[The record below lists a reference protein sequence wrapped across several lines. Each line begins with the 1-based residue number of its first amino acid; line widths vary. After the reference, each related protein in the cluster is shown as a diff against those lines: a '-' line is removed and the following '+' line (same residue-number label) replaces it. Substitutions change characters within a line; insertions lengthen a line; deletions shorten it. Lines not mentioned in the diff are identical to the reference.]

1 MVYGSRQEG
10 KDMSGHYDTLET
22 RSPEERE
29 KALMQALPQQ
39 VAHARANAPFFAEW
53 LKDVDP
59 ASVTSRAALAKL
71 PVLRKSVLGEVQKK
85 NPPMGGL
92 IAVPMSR
99 VRHVFMSPGPI
110 FEIDTDEPDYF
121 RGARAMFAAG
131 FRPGDVVYNTFAY
144 HLTPAGMM
152 MESAARALGCA
163 VVPGGVGNT
172 ELQLDAIAAIRP
184 SAYVGTPSFL
194 KILIEKAAETGKDIS
209 SLKHAFVGGE
219 ALPPSLRQ
227 MFRDKG
233 MSCLQSYGTADL
245 GTIAYES
252 EALEGMI
259 VDEGVIVEIVRPGTG
274 DPVPEG
280 DVGEVVVTSFSRA
293 YPLIRFGTGDMS
305 AVLAGTSPCG
315 RTNMRIK
322 GWMGRADQRTKV
334 RGMFVDPEQI
344 AEIARKHPGLGRL
357 RLVVDWVNQADTMT
371 LKVETAAPSPE
382 LAKAMADT
390 VRTVCKVGGAVEFA
404 PPGSLPNDGKVI
416 DDVRKYT

>member
-1 MVYGSRQEG
+1 MSR
-10 KDMSGHYDTLET
+10 HYDTLET
-22 RSPEERE
+22 RTPAERE
-29 KALMQALPQQ
+29 AALMNALPQQ
-39 VAHARANAPFFAEW
+39 VAHAKANAPFFTQW
-53 LKDVDP
+53 LKNVDP

-71 PVLRKSVLGEVQKK
+71 PVLRKSTLGEVQKK
-85 NPPMGGL
+85 KPPMGGL
-92 IAVPMSR
+92 ITVPIEK

-121 RGARAMFAAG
+121 RGARAMHAAG

-184 SAYVGTPSFL
+184 SGYVGTPSFL
-194 KILIEKAAETGKDIS
+194 KILIEKAVELGKDIS
-209 SLKHAFVGGE
+209 SLKHAFVGAE
-219 ALPPSLRQ
+219 ALPPSLRK
-227 MFRDKG
+227 MFQDSG
-233 MSCLQSYGTADL
+233 LSCLQSYGTADL

-252 EALEGMI
+252 AGPDGAIEGMI

-274 DPVPEG
+274 DPVPDG
-280 DVGEVVVTSFSRA
+280 DVGEVVVTSFNRA

-305 AVLAGTSPCG
+305 AVLAGSSPCG

-344 AEIARKHPGLGRL
+344 AEIAKKHPGLGRL
-357 RLVVDWVNQADTMT
+357 RLVIDWVNQADTMT
-371 LKVETAAPSPE
+371 LKVEATASTPE

-390 VRTVCKVGGAVEFA
+390 VRSVCKVGGAVEFA
-404 PPGSLPNDGKVI
+404 APGSLPNDGKVI
-416 DDVRKYT
+416 DDIRKYT

>member
-1 MVYGSRQEG
+1 
-10 KDMSGHYDTLET
+10 
-22 RSPEERE
+22 
-29 KALMQALPQQ
+29 
-39 VAHARANAPFFAEW
+39 
-53 LKDVDP
+53 
-59 ASVTSRAALAKL
+59 
-71 PVLRKSVLGEVQKK
+71 VQKK
-85 NPPMGGL
+85 DPPMGGL
-92 IAVPMSR
+92 ITVPMSR

-121 RGARAMFAAG
+121 RGARAMHAAG

-184 SAYVGTPSFL
+184 SGYVGTPSFL
-194 KILIEKAAETGKDIS
+194 KILIEKAAELGKDIS

-227 MFRDKG
+227 MFRSAG
-233 MSCLQSYGTADL
+233 MTCLQSYGTADL

-252 EALEGMI
+252 AAPDGSVEGMV

-280 DVGEVVVTSFSRA
+280 DVGEVVVTSFNRA

-334 RGMFVDPEQI
+334 RGMFVDPAQI

-357 RLVVDWVNQADTMT
+357 RLVIDWVNQADVMT
-371 LKVETAAPSPE
+371 LKVEAAAPAPE

-390 VRTVCKVGGAVEFA
+390 VRTVCKVGGTVEFA
-404 PPGSLPNDGKVI
+404 TPGSLPNDGKVI

>member
-1 MVYGSRQEG
+1 
-10 KDMSGHYDTLET
+10 MSEHYDTLET
-22 RSPEERE
+22 RPTAERE
-29 KALMQALPQQ
+29 KALMQALPLQI
-39 VAHARANAPFFAEW
+39 AHAKANAPFFATW

-59 ASVTSRAALAKL
+59 AAVISRAALAKL
-71 PVLRKSVLGEVQKK
+71 PVLRKSMLGEVQKK

-92 IAVPMSR
+92 IAVPMSK

-110 FEIDTDEPDYF
+110 FEVDTDEPDYF
-121 RGARAMFAAG
+121 RGARAMYAGG

-184 SAYVGTPSFL
+184 TGYVGTPSFL
-194 KILIEKAAETGKDIS
+194 KILIEKGAELGKDIS
-209 SLKHAFVGGE
+209 SIKKAFVGGE

-227 MFRDKG
+227 MFKDKG
-233 MSCLQSYGTADL
+233 ISCLQSYGTADL
-245 GTIAYES
+245 GTIAYETP
-252 EALEGMI
+252 ALEGMVI
-259 VDEGVIVEIVRPGTG
+259 DEGVIVEIARPGTG

-280 DVGEVVVTSFSRA
+280 DVGEVVVTSFNRA

-305 AVLAGTSPCG
+305 AVLAGPSPCG

-357 RLVVDWVNQADTMT
+357 RLVIDWVNQADVMT
-371 LKVETAAPSPE
+371 LKAESGDTAPA
-382 LAKAMADT
+382 LAQALEAT
-390 VRTVCKVGGAVEFA
+390 IRTVCKVGGKVEFA
-404 PPGSLPNDGKVI
+404 KLGSLPNDGKVI

>member
-1 MVYGSRQEG
+1 MSR
-10 KDMSGHYDTLET
+10 HYDTLET
-22 RSPEERE
+22 RTPAERE
-29 KALMQALPQQ
+29 AALMNALPQQ
-39 VAHARANAPFFAEW
+39 VAHARANAPFFAQW
-53 LKDVDP
+53 LKDIDP

-71 PVLRKSVLGEVQKK
+71 PVLRKSTLGEVQKK
-85 NPPMGGL
+85 TPPMGGL
-92 IAVPMSR
+92 ITVPIEK

-121 RGARAMFAAG
+121 RGARAMHAAG
-131 FRPGDVVYNTFAY
+131 FRAGNLVYNTFSY

-184 SAYVGTPSFL
+184 SGYLGTPSFL
-194 KILIEKAAETGKDIS
+194 KILIEKAEELGKDIS
-209 SLKHAFVGGE
+209 SLKHAFVGAE
-219 ALPPSLRQ
+219 ALPPSLRK
-227 MFRDKG
+227 MFQDKG
-233 MSCLQSYGTADL
+233 LSCLQSYGTADL

-252 EALEGMI
+252 AGPDGTIEGMI

-274 DPVPEG
+274 DPVPDG
-280 DVGEVVVTSFSRA
+280 DVGEVVVTSFNRA

-305 AVLAGTSPCG
+305 AVLAGASPCG

-344 AEIARKHPGLGRL
+344 AEIAKKHPGLGRM

-371 LKVETAAPSPE
+371 LKVEAPAPTPE
-382 LAKAMADT
+382 LAKAMTDT
-390 VRTVCKVGGAVEFA
+390 IRTVCKVGGAVEFA
-404 PPGSLPNDGKVI
+404 AAGSLPNDGKVI
-416 DDVRKYT
+416 DDIRKYT

>member
-1 MVYGSRQEG
+1 
-10 KDMSGHYDTLET
+10 MSTHYDILET
-22 RSPEERE
+22 RSPDERE
-29 KALMQALPQQ
+29 KALMHALPQQ
-39 VAHARANAPFFAEW
+39 VAHAKANAPFFAGW

-59 ASVTSRAALAKL
+59 AAVTSRAALARL
-71 PVLRKSVLGEVQKK
+71 PVLRKAMLGEVQKK
-85 NPPMGGL
+85 APPMGGL
-92 IAVPMSR
+92 ITVPMSR

-110 FEIDTDEPDYF
+110 FEIDTEEPDYF

-131 FRPGDVVYNTFAY
+131 FRLGDVVYNTFSY

-152 MESAARALGCA
+152 MESALRALGCA

-184 SAYVGTPSFL
+184 TGYVGTPSFL
-194 KILIEKAAETGKDIS
+194 KILIEKAAELGKDIS
-209 SLKHAFVGGE
+209 SLRHAFVGAE

-227 MFRDKG
+227 MFVTAG
-233 MSCLQSYGTADL
+233 MTCLQSYGTADL

-252 EALEGMI
+252 QAPGGAIEGMT

-274 DPVPEG
+274 DPVPDGE
-280 DVGEVVVTSFSRA
+280 VGEVVVTTFNQA

-305 AVLAGTSPCG
+305 AVLAGPSPCG

-344 AEIARKHPGLGRL
+344 AEISKKHPGLGRL
-357 RLVVDWVNQADTMT
+357 RLVVDWVNQADVMT
-371 LKVETAAPSPE
+371 LKVETAQPSPGLE
-382 LAKAMADT
+382 KAMT
-390 VRTVCKVGGAVEFA
+390 ETIRTVCKVGGKVEFA

>member
-1 MVYGSRQEG
+1 
-10 KDMSGHYDTLET
+10 MSKHYDTLET
-22 RSPEERE
+22 RSPAERE

-39 VAHARANAPFFAEW
+39 VANAKENAPFFASW

-59 ASVTSRAALAKL
+59 TAVTSRAALAKL
-71 PVLRKSVLGEVQKK
+71 PVLRKAMLGEVQKK
-85 NPPMGGL
+85 QPPMGGL
-92 IAVPMSR
+92 ITVPMSK

-121 RGARAMFAAG
+121 RGARAMHAGG
-131 FRPGDVVYNTFAY
+131 FRPGDVVYNTFSY
-144 HLTPAGMM
+144 HLTPAGIM
-152 MESAARALGCA
+152 MESALRALGCA

-172 ELQLDAIAAIRP
+172 ELQLDAIAAIKP
-184 SAYVGTPSFL
+184 TGYVGTPSFL
-194 KILIEKAAETGKDIS
+194 KILIEKGAELGKDIS
-209 SLKHAFVGGE
+209 SIKKAFVGAE

-227 MFRDKG
+227 MFIDKG
-233 MSCLQSYGTADL
+233 MTCLQSYGTADL

-280 DVGEVVVTSFSRA
+280 DVGEVVVTTFNRA

-305 AVLAGTSPCG
+305 AVLSGTSPCG

-334 RGMFVDPEQI
+334 RGMFV
-344 AEIARKHPGLGRL
+344 ASRLTMEIA
-357 RLVVDWVNQADTMT
+357 DWHRV
-371 LKVETAAPSPE
+371 
-382 LAKAMADT
+382 
-390 VRTVCKVGGAVEFA
+390 
-404 PPGSLPNDGKVI
+404 SLM
-416 DDVRKYT
+416 RRSES

>member
-1 MVYGSRQEG
+1 
-10 KDMSGHYDTLET
+10 MSTHYDILET
-22 RSPEERE
+22 RSPDERE
-29 KALMQALPQQ
+29 KALMHALPQQ
-39 VAHARANAPFFAEW
+39 VAHAKANAPFFAGW
-53 LKDVDP
+53 LKEVDP
-59 ASVTSRAALAKL
+59 AAVTSRAALARL
-71 PVLRKSVLGEVQKK
+71 PVLRKAMLGEVQKK
-85 NPPMGGL
+85 SPPMGGL
-92 IAVPMSR
+92 ITVPMSR

-110 FEIDTDEPDYF
+110 FEIDTEEPDYF

-131 FRPGDVVYNTFAY
+131 FRPGDVVYNTFSY

-152 MESAARALGCA
+152 MESALRALGCA

-184 SAYVGTPSFL
+184 TGYVGTPSFL
-194 KILIEKAAETGKDIS
+194 KILIEKAAELGKDIS
-209 SLKHAFVGGE
+209 SLRHAFVGAE

-227 MFRDKG
+227 MFVTAG
-233 MSCLQSYGTADL
+233 MTCLQSYGTADL

-252 EALEGMI
+252 QAPGGGIEGMI

-274 DPVPEG
+274 DPVPDGE
-280 DVGEVVVTSFSRA
+280 VGEVVVTTFNQA

-305 AVLAGTSPCG
+305 AVLAGPSPCG

-344 AEIARKHPGLGRL
+344 AEISKKHPGLGRL
-357 RLVVDWVNQADTMT
+357 RLVVDWVNQADVMT
-371 LKVETAAPSPE
+371 LKVEAAQPSSGLE
-382 LAKAMADT
+382 KAMT
-390 VRTVCKVGGAVEFA
+390 ETIRTVCKVGGKVEFA

>member
-1 MVYGSRQEG
+1 
-10 KDMSGHYDTLET
+10 MSKHYDTLET
-22 RSPEERE
+22 RTPAERE

-39 VAHARANAPFFAEW
+39 VAHAKANAPFFAEW

-59 ASVTSRAALAKL
+59 ASVTSRAALARL
-71 PVLRKSVLGEVQKK
+71 PVLRKSVLGAVQKK
-85 NPPMGGL
+85 SPPMGGL
-92 IAVPMSR
+92 IAVPMSK

-110 FEIDTDEPDYF
+110 FEIETDEPDYF
-121 RGARAMFAAG
+121 RGARAMHAAG
-131 FRPGDVVYNTFAY
+131 LRPGDVVYNTFSY

-172 ELQLDAIAAIRP
+172 ELQLDAIEAIGP
-184 SAYVGTPSFL
+184 DAYIGTPSFL
-194 KILIEKAAETGKDIS
+194 KILLEKAAELGKDIS
-209 SLKHAFVGGE
+209 SLRKAFVGAE

-227 MFRDKG
+227 MFRDRG
-233 MSCLQSYGTADL
+233 LSCLQSYGTADL

-274 DPVPEG
+274 DPVPDG
-280 DVGEVVVTSFSRA
+280 DVGEVVVTTLNRA

-305 AVLAGTSPCG
+305 AVLAGASPCG

-344 AEIARKHPGLGRL
+344 AEIAKKHPGLGRL
-357 RLVVDWVNQADTMT
+357 RLVIDWIDQADVMT
-371 LKVETAAPSPE
+371 LQAESADQTPALAEALAASI
-382 LAKAMADT
+382 
-390 VRTVCKVGGAVEFA
+390 RTVCKVGGKVAFA
-404 PPGSLPNDGKVI
+404 APGSLPNDGKVI

>member
-1 MVYGSRQEG
+1 MA
-10 KDMSGHYDTLET
+10 KHYDTLET
-22 RSPEERE
+22 RTPEERE

-39 VAHARANAPFFAEW
+39 VAHAKANAPFFAQW

-59 ASVTSRAALAKL
+59 ATVTSRAALAKL

-85 NPPMGGL
+85 DPPMGGL
-92 IAVPMSR
+92 VAVPMSK

-121 RGARAMFAAG
+121 RGARAMYAAG

-184 SAYVGTPSFL
+184 KGYVGTPSFL

-209 SLKHAFVGGE
+209 SLKHAFVGAE

-227 MFRDKG
+227 MFQSKG

-344 AEIARKHPGLGRL
+344 AEIAKKHPGLGRL
-357 RLVVDWVNQADTMT
+357 RLVIDWVNQADVMT
-371 LKVETAAPSPE
+371 LKVETAKASPE

-390 VRTVCKVGGAVEFA
+390 VRTVCKVGGTVEFA
-404 PPGSLPNDGKVI
+404 APGSLPNDGKVI
-416 DDVRKYT
+416 DDIRKYA

>member
-1 MVYGSRQEG
+1 MAP
-10 KDMSGHYDTLET
+10 HFDTLET
-22 RSPEERE
+22 RTPEARE

-39 VAHARANAPFFAEW
+39 IAHAKANAPFFAEW

-59 ASVTSRAALAKL
+59 TSVTSRAALARL
-71 PVLRKSVLGEVQKK
+71 PVLRKSMLGEVQKK

-92 IAVPMSR
+92 ITVPMSK

-110 FEIDTDEPDYF
+110 FEIDTDEPDCF
-121 RGARAMFAAG
+121 RGARAMYACG

-184 SAYVGTPSFL
+184 SGYVGTPSFL
-194 KILIEKAAETGKDIS
+194 KILIEKAAELGKDIS
-209 SLKHAFVGGE
+209 SQKHAFVGAE

-227 MFRDKG
+227 MFRTAG
-233 MSCLQSYGTADL
+233 MTCLQSYGTADL

-252 EALEGMI
+252 AGPDGTVEGMV

-274 DPVPEG
+274 DPVPDG
-280 DVGEVVVTSFSRA
+280 DVGEVVVTSFNRA

-305 AVLAGTSPCG
+305 AVLAGASPCG
-315 RTNMRIK
+315 RTNTRIK

-357 RLVVDWVNQADTMT
+357 RLVIDWVDQADIMT
-371 LKVETAAPSPE
+371 LKVEAPQASTDLE
-382 LAKAMADT
+382 KAMEGTIRA
-390 VRTVCKVGGAVEFA
+390 VCKVGGKVEFA
-404 PPGSLPNDGKVI
+404 KPGSLPNDGKVI